1 MGTRYAGR
9 RYYSWQLYIG
19 AVISDLKLIIGM
31 EILKFRAFSSKESE
45 GFIIL
50 KRGVLPEIIL
60 EDILFQLFEPLFT
73 DVFCPEVYFFSSTDE
88 ILRAEELYR
97 TKDYIYVHFL

>member
-1 MGTRYAGR
+1 
-9 RYYSWQLYIG
+9 
-19 AVISDLKLIIGM
+19 M

-60 EDILFQLFEPLFT
+60 EDILFQLF
-73 DVFCPEVYFFSSTDE
+73 
-88 ILRAEELYR
+88 
-97 TKDYIYVHFL
+97 